1 MGVLLVEDN
10 QRISE
15 FVVKGL
21 DELGYTVVLAG
32 NGNEARSLIGEY
44 KWDVILLDIMLPD
57 MDGME
62 LIHYIRYKGIHTP
75 ILVISALDEPDDKV
89 KALSSGADDYLTKP
103 FHFNELVARINA
115 LVRRAKQ
122 SYNKS
127 SEIIECADLRMYLD
141 RHMVERDGRNI
152 KLTLQ
157 EFKLLRLLME
167 NPDKVLTRTQIL
179 NTVWGI
185 NFDSNTNTVD
195 VYISYLRNK
204 IEIEGY
210 PKLIDTVKGIGYLIR
225 TNNY

>member
-1 MGVLLVEDN
+1 
-10 QRISE
+10 
-15 FVVKGL
+15 
-21 DELGYTVVLAG
+21 
-32 NGNEARSLIGEY
+32 
-44 KWDVILLDIMLPD
+44 
-57 MDGME
+57 
-62 LIHYIRYKGIHTP
+62 
-75 ILVISALDEPDDKV
+75 
-89 KALSSGADDYLTKP
+89 
-103 FHFNELVARINA
+103 
-115 LVRRAKQ
+115 
-122 SYNKS
+122 
-127 SEIIECADLRMYLD
+127 MYLD
-141 RHMVERDGRNI
+141 RHKVERDGHDI

-225 TNNY
+225 TNKY